1 MPIGGT
7 ESITVPDGIAHFLE
21 HKMFEKEDG
30 DVFQKFSGFGASA
43 NAFTSFTR
51 TAYLFSS
58 TNNIYNS
65 TETLLNFV
73 QEPYFTEATVNKEK
87 GIIGQ
92 EITMYDDQ
100 PDWRLYFGTIENM
113 YHNHPV
119 KLISLVQLSQ
129 LMVLLR
135 TIYIRATIHFIT
147 RPICYCL
154 SLVQ

>member
-1 MPIGGT
+1 MY
-7 ESITVPDGIAHFLE
+7 SKSLV
-21 HKMFEKEDG
+21 KY
-30 DVFQKFSGFGASA
+30 GASA

-51 TAYLFSS
+51 TAYLFSA
-58 TNNIYNS
+58 TDNVYKN

-73 QEPYFTEATVNKEK
+73 QEPYFTEETVNKEK

-119 KLISLVQLSQ
+119 KIDIAG
-129 LMVLLR
+129 
-135 TIYIRATIHFIT
+135 TD
-147 RPICYCL
+147 
-154 SLVQ
+154 